1 MNFFV
6 TGVGG
11 QLGHDVMN
19 ELLKRGHEGVGSDIQ
34 ETYSGVADG
43 SAVTKAPYVALD
55 ITDKEAV
62 EKVITEV
69 NPDAVIHCAAWTAV
83 DMAEDDDKVAK
94 VRAINAGGT
103 QNIAD
108 VCKKLDCKMTYI
120 STDYVFDG
128 QGTEPWQP
136 DCKDYK
142 PLNVYGQTK
151 LEGELAVS
159 QTLEK
164 YFIVRIAWVFGLNG
178 KNFIKTIFLL
188 FIPTIAIQVNA
199 VLDKTM
205 IGGFAISAAENGYYE
220 QTEKIVR
227 MALAVVTSLG
237 TVMIPRIAKL
247 FHDKKTEQMRQYIQQ
262 SYQFV
267 WIIGIP
273 IMMGVM
279 AIADTFVPVFYGSGY
294 DKIKILL
301 PIYSLSVIPVALS
314 NVTGCQFLIP
324 TKKQNVY
331 SAAVL
336 SSTVVNVT
344 LNSFLIPRFLSY
356 GAASASVIAECVGCI
371 IMIVYVE
378 VKHLVDIKRVFSIS
392 LKKWVAGIVMF
403 LCVKV
408 SNEICNT
415 SVLGLTF
422 LILEGTI
429 IYIITLLVLRD
440 EFFCNMIKKLFCKVK
455 GILAH

>member
-1 MNFFV
+1 
-6 TGVGG
+6 
-11 QLGHDVMN
+11 
-19 ELLKRGHEGVGSDIQ
+19 
-34 ETYSGVADG
+34 
-43 SAVTKAPYVALD
+43 
-55 ITDKEAV
+55 
-62 EKVITEV
+62 
-69 NPDAVIHCAAWTAV
+69 
-83 DMAEDDDKVAK
+83 
-94 VRAINAGGT
+94 
-103 QNIAD
+103 
-108 VCKKLDCKMTYI
+108 
-120 STDYVFDG
+120 
-128 QGTEPWQP
+128 
-136 DCKDYK
+136 
-142 PLNVYGQTK
+142 
-151 LEGELAVS
+151 
-159 QTLEK
+159 
-164 YFIVRIAWVFGLNG
+164 
-178 KNFIKTIFLL
+178 
-188 FIPTIAIQVNA
+188 
-199 VLDKTM
+199 
-205 IGGFAISAAENGYYE
+205 
-220 QTEKIVR
+220 
-227 MALAVVTSLG
+227 
-237 TVMIPRIAKL
+237 
-247 FHDKKTEQMRQYIQQ
+247 
-262 SYQFV
+262 
-267 WIIGIP
+267 
-273 IMMGVM
+273 MMGVM